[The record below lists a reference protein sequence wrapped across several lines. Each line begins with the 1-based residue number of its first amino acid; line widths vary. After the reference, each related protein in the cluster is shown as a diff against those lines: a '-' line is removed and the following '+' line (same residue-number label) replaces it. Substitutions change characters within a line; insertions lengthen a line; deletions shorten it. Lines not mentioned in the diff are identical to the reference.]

1 MVPIRVAAIGGSR
14 TGDMKK
20 WSSDES
26 FIPNFFSEVCS
37 VLRKVLET
45 ASVSEIVSDSEDQH
59 SGRLVQP
66 REA

>member
-1 MVPIRVAAIGGSR
+1 
-14 TGDMKK
+14 MKK